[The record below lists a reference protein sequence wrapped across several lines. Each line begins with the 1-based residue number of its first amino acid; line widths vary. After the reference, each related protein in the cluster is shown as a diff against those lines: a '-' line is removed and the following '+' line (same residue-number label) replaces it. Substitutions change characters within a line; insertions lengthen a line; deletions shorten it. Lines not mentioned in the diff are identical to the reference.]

1 VQRPHC
7 KGICE
12 QYKAM
17 KPTSGGR
24 YASGQVRCQVCEIY
38 LIPDG
43 AKDGK
48 CRCCNYNIRSK
59 PRNKLYKE
67 KYHDAPKI
75 KPGRPNRK
83 VENRSNTK
91 KSTPIFK
98 KKSGKNYIE
107 LKDFIEKEI
116 RPQANYQFV
125 MLKCLIS
132 KPATRKEI
140 SKQLAH
146 FNNKNPEDSEQVKKF
161 YDVSVFK
168 VLVDSEFVKSTDLA
182 STANNGY
189 QMVSGYELAVNFESN
204 LEKVRIDEILQE
216 KITKWN
222 NENGISEFNYE
233 DDLPKTQTW
242 ATVKDKLYTNTSEDK
257 ISELE
262 KEIERLKSKLGEDK

>member
-1 VQRPHC
+1 
-7 KGICE
+7 
-12 QYKAM
+12 M
-17 KPTSGGR
+17 
-24 YASGQVRCQVCEIY
+24 
-38 LIPDG
+38 
-43 AKDGK
+43 
-48 CRCCNYNIRSK
+48 CCNYNVSSK

-67 KYHDAPKI
+67 KYRDAPKR

-91 KSTPIFK
+91 KPK
-98 KKSGKNYIE
+98 EPQVKSGKAVIE
-107 LKDFIEKEI
+107 LTEFITKEI
-116 RPQANYQFV
+116 RPEANYQFV

-132 KPATRKEI
+132 KPSTINEI

-161 YDVSVFK
+161 YDVPVFK
-168 VLVDSEFVKSTDLA
+168 VLVDSGFVKSTDQVV
-182 STANNGY
+182 STANNHY
-189 QMVSGYELAVNFESN
+189 HMENGYELAVNFESN
-204 LEKVRIDEILQE
+204 LEKVRMDEILQE
-216 KITKWN
+216 KITEWN

-262 KEIERLKSKLGEDK
+262 KEIERLKSKLGEDE

>member
-1 VQRPHC
+1 
-7 KGICE
+7 
-12 QYKAM
+12 
-17 KPTSGGR
+17 
-24 YASGQVRCQVCEIY
+24 
-38 LIPDG
+38 
-43 AKDGK
+43 
-48 CRCCNYNIRSK
+48 
-59 PRNKLYKE
+59 
-67 KYHDAPKI
+67 
-75 KPGRPNRK
+75 
-83 VENRSNTK
+83 
-91 KSTPIFK
+91 
-98 KKSGKNYIE
+98 
-107 LKDFIEKEI
+107 
-116 RPQANYQFV
+116 
-125 MLKCLIS
+125 MLKCLIF
-132 KPATRKEI
+132 KPATKKEI

>member
-1 VQRPHC
+1 
-7 KGICE
+7 
-12 QYKAM
+12 M
-17 KPTSGGR
+17 KPISGGR
-24 YASGQVRCQVCEIY
+24 YASGQIRCQVCEIY

-48 CRCCNYNIRSK
+48 CRCCNYNVRSK

-67 KYHDAPKI
+67 KYRDAPKR

-91 KSTPIFK
+91 KSTPVFK
-98 KKSGKNYIE
+98 KKSGKTVIE
-107 LKDFIEKEI
+107 LTEFVTKEI
-116 RPQANYQFV
+116 RLQANYQFV
-125 MLKCLIS
+125 MLKCLIF

-161 YDVSVFK
+161 YDVPVFK
-168 VLVDSEFVKSTDLA
+168 VLVDSGFVKNAKLHRKWEDA
-182 STANNGY
+182 
-189 QMVSGYELAVNFESN
+189 YELVVNFESN

-222 NENGISEFNYE
+222 NEHGISEFDYNDTSQDLQIDLQEQADMVRSRIRKRSREMKE
-233 DDLPKTQTW
+233 DWKLKSMKLKLSTL
-242 ATVKDKLYTNTSEDK
+242 KD
-257 ISELE
+257 
-262 KEIERLKSKLGEDK
+262 EIEQLKSKLGEYE